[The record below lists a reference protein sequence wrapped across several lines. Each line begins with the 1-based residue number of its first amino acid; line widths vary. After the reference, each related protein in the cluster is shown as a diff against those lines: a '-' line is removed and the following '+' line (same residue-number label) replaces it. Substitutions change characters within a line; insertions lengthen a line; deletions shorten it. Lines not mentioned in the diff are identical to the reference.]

1 MKTLDKLRKVLFPH
15 RFALRQR
22 EKEQEQREA
31 RWDKLAE
38 EEYQVW
44 QQGGKEAWRAW
55 RMEQAEKRREEE
67 RNRIEPAWMKTF
79 RRNSSIHRE
88 VRYPPLSPEQRRVER
103 EWQQGGKEG
112 LRKVYQPEEEK

>member
-44 QQGGKEAWRAW
+44 QQGGKEAWLAW
-55 RMEQAEKRREEE
+55 RKEQAENRREEY
-67 RNRIEPAWMKTF
+67 RNLIEPAYMKEL
-79 RRNSSIHRE
+79 RKEAIIDRE

-103 EWQQGGKEG
+103 EWKKGGKEG
-112 LRKVYQPEEEK
+112 LRKVYQQKEEK